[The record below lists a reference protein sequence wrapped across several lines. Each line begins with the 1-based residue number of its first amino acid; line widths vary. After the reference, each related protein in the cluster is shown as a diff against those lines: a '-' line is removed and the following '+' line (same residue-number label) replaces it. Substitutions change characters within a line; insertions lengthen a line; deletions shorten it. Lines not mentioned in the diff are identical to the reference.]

1 MYKFGVIGGGAAGIS
16 FAYNFIKISRLIIA
30 KGRFP

>member
-1 MYKFGVIGGGAAGIS
+1 MYKFGVIGGGATGI

-30 KGRFP
+30 KDRYL